1 MPPSHPSHPSHPSAS
16 AQQQGNAV
24 AASQSNVV
32 QSGGDTYRLPTAL
45 CMQHVFKLAI
55 VEDKP
60 IMMDYW
66 TSSLDKTVVIG
77 VRENNEKLIVKSA
90 DEYTSPI
97 AKIYKVDTEYII
109 VTENSIYIV
118 ASDIANKRIS

>member
-1 MPPSHPSHPSHPSAS
+1 MPPPSQPASSSSSSSSAS
-16 AQQQGNAV
+16 SQSQAQQT
-24 AASQSNVV
+24 V
-32 QSGGDTYRLPTAL
+32 QAGGETYRIPTQL

-66 TSSLDKTVVIG
+66 TSSLDKSVIIG
-77 VRENNEKLIVKSA
+77 VRENNEKLLVKSA

-97 AKIYKVDTEYII
+97 AKIFKVETEYII

-118 ASDIANKRIS
+118 ASDIQNKRIS

>member
-1 MPPSHPSHPSHPSAS
+1 MPPPSHPPTSTQPQGSAVTPS
-16 AQQQGNAV
+16 QT
-24 AASQSNVV
+24 QSSMV
-32 QSGGDTYRLPTAL
+32 QTGGDTYRLPSAL

>member
-1 MPPSHPSHPSHPSAS
+1 MPPSHPSHPS

-24 AASQSNVV
+24 ASSSHGNMV

>member
-1 MPPSHPSHPSHPSAS
+1 MPPPTH
-16 AQQQGNAV
+16 
-24 AASQSNVV
+24 ASQPTPTTASSSVVSTQSQNTV
-32 QSGGDTYRLPTAL
+32 QSGGDTYRLPSAL

-66 TSSLDKTVVIG
+66 TSSVDKTVVIG
-77 VRENNEKLIVKSA
+77 VRENNEKLLVKSA

-97 AKIYKVDTEYII
+97 AKIYKVETEYII

>member
-1 MPPSHPSHPSHPSAS
+1 MPPPPSQPHSNNQLVANA
-16 AQQQGNAV
+16 AQTQNM
-24 AASQSNVV
+24 V
-32 QSGGDTYRLPTAL
+32 QTGGDTYRLPSAL

-66 TSSLDKTVVIG
+66 TSSVDKTVVIG

-97 AKIYKVDTEYII
+97 AKIYKVETEYII

>member
-1 MPPSHPSHPSHPSAS
+1 MPPPPSS
-16 AQQQGNAV
+16 QQPQVQPTTQGQPQ
-24 AASQSNVV
+24 QSMV
-32 QSGGDTYRLPTAL
+32 QSGGETYRLPSQL

-66 TSSLDKTVVIG
+66 TSSLDKSVIIG
-77 VRENNEKLIVKSA
+77 VRENNEKLLVKSA

-97 AKIYKVDTEYII
+97 AKIFKVETEYII

-118 ASDIANKRIS
+118 SSDIQNKRIS